1 MGQSFI
7 FSKNISGT
15 PSQSR
20 LLARPSIKFSIT
32 QGIKIE
38 IKCIPVFKIK
48 NLFSYQQN
56 VDRYSEM
63 WKRSQERSGFEE
75 AIYWIELLIKFKN
88 FDHLKINDGHLN
100 LIQYFCIDV
109 FFLYFVILL
118 TTLVF
123 LIKLARKLMFSR
135 VNKEV
140 KSKLS

>member
-1 MGQSFI
+1 
-7 FSKNISGT
+7 
-15 PSQSR
+15 
-20 LLARPSIKFSIT
+20 
-32 QGIKIE
+32 
-38 IKCIPVFKIK
+38 
-48 NLFSYQQN
+48 
-56 VDRYSEM
+56 M
-63 WKRSQERSGFEE
+63 WKSSQERSGFEE

-109 FFLYFVILL
+109 FFLYFFILL

-123 LIKLARKLMFSR
+123 LIKVARKLMFSR